1 MYFYKKLHFS
11 PFSRRTTGT
20 QCLPRLRLTSGRDT
34 PPADLRSGRAY
45 GRPPVGTRLRRSL
58 RKQTARSLLSAP
70 QGKPYRSKPIA
81 LQKRERKKSTVPT
94 RHPENSSE
102 KHRRTQPWEFPG
114 LGPCC
119 LLGKSLPLYF
129 RLANGYRAVL
139 HGTCNILRG
148 RAASFAP
155 TAGTQCLPRLRRS
168 LRKQTARS
176 LLSAPQGKSY
186 GSNQPIVTAQC
197 LTGVLPGRVV

>member
-1 MYFYKKLHFS
+1 MCIFIKNCTF
-11 PFSRRTTGT
+11 
-20 QCLPRLRLTSGRDT
+20 
-34 PPADLRSGRAY
+34 PPLVDAQRARSAFRAY
-45 GRPPVGTRLRRSL
+45 G
-58 RKQTARSLLSAP
+58 
-70 QGKPYRSKPIA
+70 
-81 LQKRERKKSTVPT
+81 
-94 RHPENSSE
+94 
-102 KHRRTQPWEFPG
+102 
-114 LGPCC
+114 
-119 LLGKSLPLYF
+119 
-129 RLANGYRAVL
+129 
-139 HGTCNILRG
+139 G

>member
-20 QCLPRLRLTSGRDT
+20 QCLSRLRQTSGRDAPT
-34 PPADLRSGRAY
+34 AFPTKANGEEFAFRSTGE
-45 GRPPVGTRLRRSL
+45 
-58 RKQTARSLLSAP
+58 
-70 QGKPYRSKPIA
+70 A
-81 LQKRERKKSTVPT
+81 LQKQANRFTKARK
-94 RHPENSSE
+94 EE
-102 KHRRTQPWEFPG
+102 IHRSHTTSGKQQRKTQKDPALGNLPG
-114 LGPCC
+114 LGPCS
-119 LLGKSLPLYF
+119 LSGRSLPFYF

>member
-1 MYFYKKLHFS
+1 MCIFIKNCTFS
-11 PFSRRTTGT
+11 P
-20 QCLPRLRLTSGRDT
+20 L
-34 PPADLRSGRAY
+34 ADAQRAHSASRAY

-186 GSNQPIVTAQC
+186 GSNQPIITAQC
-197 LTGVLPGRVV
+197 LTAFWPGRVV

>member
-1 MYFYKKLHFS
+1 MLIGKDLRRTHS
-11 PFSRRTTGT
+11 VFSRAHSAFSRTSGQDAGT
-20 QCLPRLRLTSGRDT
+20 QCLFAPT
-34 PPADLRSGRAY
+34 A
-45 GRPPVGTRLRRSL
+45 GTQCLSRLRRSL
-58 RKQTARSLLSAP
+58 RKQAARSLFSAP
-70 QGKPYRSKPIA
+70 QGKLYGSKPIA

-155 TAGTQCLPRLRRS
+155 TAGTQCLPRLRLTSGRDAP
-168 LRKQTARS
+168 TAFPEKAK
-176 LLSAPQGKSY
+176 LK
-186 GSNQPIVTAQC
+186 
-197 LTGVLPGRVV
+197 RVCFPLHRGNPTEAISQSSRHNA

>member
-1 MYFYKKLHFS
+1 MCIFIKNCTF
-11 PFSRRTTGT
+11 
-20 QCLPRLRLTSGRDT
+20 
-34 PPADLRSGRAY
+34 PPLVDAQRAHSAFRAY